1 MKKNNILKRVGSLIL
16 LGILAVTV
24 VACSK
29 SEPTTG
35 ESGGNPSVNENPL
48 DSESL
53 SSILDKIY
61 EKAGLE
67 TPKLAQ
73 TEINAENI
81 EYFLGTNNI
90 EYTEGMASE
99 PMMGSFAHSIVLMRA
114 KDGSDVTNIMNDI
127 KTNVDPRKWICVGVE
142 PENVIVDNIGNT
154 IILIMDEMS
163 EEYHNA
169 FLELS
174 K

>member
-1 MKKNNILKRVGSLIL
+1 MKNNTLKKIGSLIL
-16 LGILAVTV
+16 IVILAVTV
-24 VACSK
+24 VACSN
-29 SEPTTG
+29 SEAATDEPDNN
-35 ESGGNPSVNENPL
+35 SSVNENSL

-99 PMMGSFAHSIVLMRA
+99 PMMGSFAHSIVLIRA
-114 KDGSDVTNIMNDI
+114 KDGSDVKNIMNDI
-127 KTNVDPRKWICVGVE
+127 KTNVDPRKWICVEVQ
-142 PENVIVDNIGNT
+142 PENVIVDNVGNT
-154 IILIMDEMS
+154 VILIMDENS

-174 K
+174 